1 MGRSNQAVTAPL
13 TSATSSQYRYR
24 AVLPD
29 GSSTSGE
36 IFAESPKQALDSLQD
51 RGWYPLD
58 IRATRTLARGKRSLP
73 PRDLALGLRVL
84 ATLLDAGLSMNKTL
98 AAFADLAPESWKA
111 CLVSVTEAVRN
122 GKPLADALTASPLT
136 FPPVVIGIL
145 RAGEAGSGIAPAVL
159 RAADIVERGAATR
172 RAVLGALAYP
182 ALLAVTGSLSM
193 VLLVGV
199 VLPRFAEILAGLNQT
214 LPRTTR
220 IVLGAAALIRTAAV
234 PSLLLMVFVFA
245 SWVIWTKTERGRT
258 TWHAFLFRVPFIGGV
273 RRSASTARA
282 TAALASL
289 LESGVPLASALPYA
303 GRASGD
309 AAAEKTISLARER
322 IVHGERPSVAL
333 RSAGSLTPT
342 AVRLVGAGE
351 ESGCLARMLDHAAMI
366 EASRTEQSVRA
377 AVRLLEPLLILLF
390 GGAIALVAAALLQAV
405 YSLRVV
411 G

>member
-1 MGRSNQAVTAPL
+1 MTAAL
-13 TSATSSQYRYR
+13 TPASSSSFRYR

-36 IFAESPKQALDSLQD
+36 IFAESPKHALDSLQD

-58 IRATRTLARGKRSLP
+58 IRAARTLARGKRSLSAG
-73 PRDLALGLRVL
+73 DLALGLRVL

-98 AAFADLAPESWKA
+98 AAFAELAPETWKP
-111 CLVSVTEAVRN
+111 CLVSVTESVRN
-122 GKPLADALTASPLT
+122 GKPLADALTDSPLT
-136 FPPVVIGIL
+136 FPSVVIGIL

-172 RAVLGALAYP
+172 RAILGALAYP
-182 ALLAVTGSLSM
+182 ALLAVTGCLSM

-199 VLPRFAEILAGLNQT
+199 VLPRFAEILTGLNQT

-220 IVLGAAALIRTAAV
+220 IVLAAAAITRTAAV
-234 PSLLLMVFVFA
+234 PSLVLIAGLFA
-245 SWVIWTKTERGRT
+245 SWLAWTRTESGRT
-258 TWHAFLFRVPFIGGV
+258 KWHTFLLRVPLIGGV
-273 RRSASTARA
+273 RRSAATARA
-282 TAALASL
+282 SAALASL

-309 AAAEKTISLARER
+309 AAAEKSISLAREH

-333 RSAGSLTPT
+333 RNAGSLTPT
-342 AVRLVGAGE
+342 ALRLVGAGE
-351 ESGCLARMLDHAAMI
+351 ESGHLARMLDHAAMI
-366 EASRTEQSVRA
+366 EASRTEQAVRA

-390 GGAIALVAAALLQAV
+390 GGAIAMVAAALLQAV
-405 YSLRVV
+405 YSLRIV